1 MFLNS
6 SNWSDYILKNI
17 MLHLYVNDLR
27 KVSTDNDSING
38 ILKLVRGTKTELILL
53 LLPSSNQNN
62 H

>member
-17 MLHLYVNDLR
+17 MLHLYGNDLR

-53 LLPSSNQNN
+53 VLPSSNQNN

>member
-27 KVSTDNDSING
+27 KISTDNDSING

-53 LLPSSNQNN
+53 VLPSSNQNN

>member
-17 MLHLYVNDLR
+17 MLHFYVNDLR

-53 LLPSSNQNN
+53 VLPSSNQNN

>member
-53 LLPSSNQNN
+53 VLPSSNQKN

>member
-53 LLPSSNQNN
+53 VLPSSNQNN

>member
-1 MFLNS
+1 
-6 SNWSDYILKNI
+6 

-38 ILKLVRGTKTELILL
+38 MLKLVQGTKTELISLF
-53 LLPSSNQNN
+53 LPSSNQNI

>member
-6 SNWSDYILKNI
+6 SNWSDYILKN

-53 LLPSSNQNN
+53 VLPSSNQNN

>member
-53 LLPSSNQNN
+53 V
-62 H
+62 

>member
-27 KVSTDNDSING
+27 KVSTDNGSING

-53 LLPSSNQNN
+53 VLPSSNQNN

>member
-53 LLPSSNQNN
+53 VLPSSNQTN

>member
-38 ILKLVRGTKTELILL
+38 ILKLVRGAKTELILL
-53 LLPSSNQNN
+53 VLPSSNQNN

>member
-1 MFLNS
+1 MLLNS

-53 LLPSSNQNN
+53 VLPSSNQNN